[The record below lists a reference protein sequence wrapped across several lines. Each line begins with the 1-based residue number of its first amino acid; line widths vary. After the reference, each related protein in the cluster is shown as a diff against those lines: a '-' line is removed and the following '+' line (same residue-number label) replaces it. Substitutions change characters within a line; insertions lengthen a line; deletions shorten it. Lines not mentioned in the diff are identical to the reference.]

1 MKHLAG
7 ALAALLMASAATA
20 QDRSH
25 LHTHPAVPSDDAMR
39 RLNLELGWR
48 TYVSVDGRRDAI
60 YSVQNA
66 GDVLLVQTR
75 SGLVCAVE
83 AETGRV
89 RWQSRVGRPYHV
101 SVRLG
106 YTSHAVYVVN
116 DQTLYVLD
124 RDTGALLWDFD
135 MPSAVTT
142 APVADEEQVFL
153 SLYGGT
159 VSAYSDPKRIPKAV
173 AKSTDSS
180 RKDEEK
186 RKEEAKSAEYA
197 SSSGVRTS
205 AAVGGGL
212 RVSSGGS
219 GVGLTSSIGALAS
232 ATGKGT
238 RAISNIGPLSS
249 ARQTTGGT
257 ATSGVEPRLDWS
269 DASGMRLEVTPLQT
283 SDTIF
288 LVGAGGRIAGLEK
301 GLHQGVRYHHA
312 IADDLIIVAPGQHG
326 EVAYVASQDS
336 NLYAVRIV
344 NGGIDWRFT
353 TGTPITYRPAVT
365 DDDVYITTSGGLRRL
380 DRRTGQAVWHNR
392 TADRF
397 VAANPKVVYATDRSG
412 HLLLLDRARG
422 TQVGSYDAREFV
434 VPVANDLTDRVYL
447 AAHDGLLVCLHDRDH
462 AKPHVNKKWD
472 LTKPGDKKR
481 GDKLKEKPKPR
492 PAPEAKEPGDE
503 KDKGEGMDKKQ

>member
-1 MKHLAG
+1 MAVLF
-7 ALAALLMASAATA
+7 LASAAAA
-20 QDRSH
+20 QDRTH
-25 LHTHPAVPSDDAMR
+25 LHTNPAVPSDDAMK

-75 SGLVCAVE
+75 SGLVSAIE

-89 RWQSRVGRPYHV
+89 RWQARVGRPYHV

-106 YTSHAVYVVN
+106 YNSHAVYVIN

-153 SLYGGT
+153 SLHGGT
-159 VSAYSDPKRIPKAV
+159 VSAYTDPKRIPKAA
-173 AKSTDSS
+173 AKSTESS
-180 RKDEEK
+180 RKEEDR
-186 RKEEAKSAEYA
+186 RKEEAKAPEYA
-197 SSSGVRTS
+197 SSGAVRTS
-205 AAVGGGL
+205 ASVGGGL
-212 RVSSGGS
+212 RVSSTTGGS

-232 ATGKGT
+232 ATGQGT

-249 ARQTTGGT
+249 ARQTTSGT

-269 DASGMRLEVTPLQT
+269 DASGMRLEVAPLQS
-283 SDTIF
+283 SDSIF
-288 LVGAGGRIAGLEK
+288 LVGAGGRIAALEK
-301 GLHQGVRYHHA
+301 GLHQGVRYSQF
-312 IADDLIIVAPGQHG
+312 IADDLIIVPPGQHG

-344 NGGIDWRFT
+344 NGGLDWRFT

-380 DRRTGQAVWHNR
+380 DRRTGQAIWHNR
-392 TADRF
+392 AADRF

-422 TQVGSYDAREFV
+422 TQVGAYDAREFV

-472 LTKPGDKKR
+472 LSKPGDKKR
-481 GDKLKEKPKPR
+481 GDRMKEKPKPR
-492 PAPEAKEPGDE
+492 PVPEAKEAGDE
-503 KDKGEGMDKKQ
+503 KDKGEGMDKKE